1 MFPSRLSSIHK
12 VTGEALDVSIANM
25 EEENAQL
32 KEKIKELEATLMPPP
47 ILASPVAM
55 IRPEKSFQETP
66 ESSARVKGISNLI
79 IATRHFVEEN
89 IKKRMSLILELWDME
104 KSFSSLGLRIQ
115 NIREYL
121 NSDLKN
127 DEGFYTDG
135 VVMFAMKVS
144 AMTEQLRKKENLP
157 SLSRIK
163 QLKSCWIERIN
174 VLKGLSTQLTD
185 LSRRKTEAY

>member
-1 MFPSRLSSIHK
+1 
-12 VTGEALDVSIANM
+12 VGY
-25 EEENAQL
+25 
-32 KEKIKELEATLMPPP
+32 
-47 ILASPVAM
+47 
-55 IRPEKSFQETP
+55 
-66 ESSARVKGISNLI
+66 G
-79 IATRHFVEEN
+79 
-89 IKKRMSLILELWDME
+89 KK
-104 KSFSSLGLRIQ
+104 KFSSLGLRIQ
-115 NIREYL
+115 NTREYL

-144 AMTEQLRKKENLP
+144 AMTEQTRKKENLP

-163 QLKSCWIERIN
+163 QLKSCWMERIN

>member
-1 MFPSRLSSIHK
+1 
-12 VTGEALDVSIANM
+12 M

-47 ILASPVAM
+47 ILASPIAM
-55 IRPEKSFQETP
+55 IHPRKSFQETP

-104 KSFSSLGLRIQ
+104 KIFASLGLRIQ
-115 NIREYL
+115 NTREYL
-121 NSDLKN
+121 NTDLKN

-135 VVMFAMKVS
+135 VVMFSMKVS
-144 AMTEQLRKKENLP
+144 TMTEQLRKKKFTFSEP
-157 SLSRIK
+157 HQTTK
-163 QLKSCWIERIN
+163 
-174 VLKGLSTQLTD
+174 VLLD
-185 LSRRKTEAY
+185 